1 MTRRKI
7 GSRRRGRDSFVD
19 DKTDAALSSVK
30 QLTDTV
36 RTKVMRPIG
45 ARPLPP
51 PHLVRNADLD
61 PYIYEG
67 IPWINRG
74 RGILDP
80 TPGNVQPLNRRLR
93 REARA
98 SMGSP
103 SRSSTFRTGARITY
117 GDSPLAAMSWGEVST
132 RQGNIIAAEDSRQAV
147 KKAETRVDA
156 VLGKRPAT
164 MADAVSNLKRLET
177 ITNGGAPNGRNFL
190 LELPYFE
197 AQMQPELTTLSPR
210 FAGGAT
216 QMSPYDYGIYYAL
229 AENMIDFP
237 EAFENVHLVM
247 AADNNPDI
255 KGDDDGVGGSA
266 MVFPIYVALKPQA
279 LEDRKVGDMGAR
291 SSLGI
296 KDMSQVG
303 VAFFGNDATASG
315 GRIPAIILMPI
326 NRSPE
331 QQKAK
336 FTPTGFIAAFSTF
349 LSQALGV
356 QAQAPEISLPTPED
370 TVDRYLDMLRDWTR
384 IFKKTGSVPK
394 FLMDGVASNVIMGY
408 LLEAEQLEERISQL
422 KQVTG
427 DGSSPGDSQMRLQM
441 VRDLEDQLDKIHD
454 EARQAYAHA
463 VALHEVGHVL
473 DQVGAYKSS
482 SAYANATRA
491 ASFGLNSSIE
501 SSRDVVALRAFS
513 AGVVHPATRDM
524 TQAMSRKFMKD
535 TLTGV
540 LKNEDVR
547 NRMPEMIDDIQK
559 IVDALNVNHQSITQ
573 LVPGGATGDMIAW
586 AEDLLNR
593 DTATIDTSTASEIVR
608 PIISGGW
615 VPNVLIANPSR
626 LASLAD
632 SSIDAIKALG
642 AESELLKVKP
652 LGITA
657 YDLYKSNVERI
668 IEPLEEKIARLPS
681 PVGRALAKAV
691 VSAVVHEA
699 YVKMLQG
706 AMESLAETHRD
717 AEANAQSYSYLRS
730 WINQQT
736 IDMANFP
743 FGGQRKLITDM
754 SASNPGAVSEFMT
767 LYGTTQGKPWFDDQ
781 GNFSDTKYLQY
792 IFSDLTQPK
801 GVDTMTAMKM
811 VNSWF
816 SESET
821 NGWKG
826 LPEDV
831 IQLVRDAVP
840 HITEYAGPADY
851 NHVVPLPVGEFAS
864 NKETYA
870 ELHPIM
876 LMKLENLMRLLS
888 EQEREAVEK
897 LHQAMI
903 DAARGL
909 IKSQYRPGGRP

>member
-1 MTRRKI
+1 MTRRRI
-7 GSRRRGRDSFVD
+7 GSKRTSRDSFVD
-19 DKTDAALSSVK
+19 DKTDAALFSVSE
-30 QLTDTV
+30 LAETV

-45 ARPLPP
+45 AGPLPP
-51 PHLVRNADLD
+51 PHLVRNADSD
-61 PYIYEG
+61 PFIYEG

-74 RGILDP
+74 RGIIDP
-80 TPGNVQPLNRRLR
+80 TPGNLQPLNRRLR

-103 SRSSTFRTGARITY
+103 SRSSTFRTNARITY
-117 GDSPLAAMSWGEVST
+117 GDSDSPLAAMSWGEIST
-132 RQGNIIAAEDSRQAV
+132 RQGNIINAEDSRQAV

-156 VLGKRPAT
+156 VLGNRPAT
-164 MADAVSNLKRLET
+164 MAEAVRNLKRLET

-190 LELPYFE
+190 LDLPYFE

-210 FAGGAT
+210 FAGDAT

-229 AENMIDFP
+229 AGNMIDFP

-247 AADNNPDI
+247 ATDNNPDI

-266 MVFPIYVALKPQA
+266 MVFPIYTALKPQA
-279 LEDRKVGDMGAR
+279 LEDRRVGDMDAR
-291 SSLGI
+291 SSLGV
-296 KDMSQVG
+296 KDMSKIG

-315 GRIPAIILMPI
+315 GRIPAVILMPI

-331 QQKAK
+331 QQKAT
-336 FTPTGFIAAFSTF
+336 FTPTGLIAAFGTF

-356 QAQAPEISLPTPED
+356 QAQAPEIPLPTPED

-384 IFKKTGSVPK
+384 IFKKTGSVPR

-427 DGSSPGDSQMRLQM
+427 EGDSQVRLQM
-441 VRDLEDQLDKIHD
+441 VRDLEDRLDKIND
-454 EARQAYAHA
+454 EARQAYAYA

-473 DQVGAYKSS
+473 DYVGSYKSS

-501 SSRDVVALRAFS
+501 STRDIVALRAFS

-540 LKNEDVR
+540 LRNEDVR
-547 NRMPEMIDDIQK
+547 NRIPEMIDDIQK
-559 IVDALNVNHQSITQ
+559 IVDSLNANHQSITQ
-573 LVPGGATGDMIAW
+573 LVPGGATQDVNAW

-593 DTATIDTSTASEIVR
+593 DTATIGTSTAQEIVR

-615 VPNVLIANPSR
+615 VPNALIANPSR
-626 LASLAD
+626 LESLAD
-632 SSIDAIKALG
+632 SSMDEIKALG

-668 IEPLEEKIARLPS
+668 IKPLEEKIARLPS
-681 PVGRALAKAV
+681 PVGRSLAKAV

-754 SASNPGAVSEFMT
+754 SASNPAAVSEFMT

-792 IFSDLTQPK
+792 IFSNLTQPK
-801 GVDTMTAMKM
+801 GVDIMTAMKM

-816 SESET
+816 TESET

-826 LPEDV
+826 LPDDL
-831 IQLVRDAVP
+831 IQLVREAVP